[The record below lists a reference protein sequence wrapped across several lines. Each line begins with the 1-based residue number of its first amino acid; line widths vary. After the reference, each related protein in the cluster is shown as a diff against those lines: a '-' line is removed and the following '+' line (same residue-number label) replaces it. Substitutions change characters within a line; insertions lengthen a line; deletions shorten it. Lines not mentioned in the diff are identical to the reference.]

1 MILFIII
8 SKVSLCAWCKIVDT
22 LAGVWHFGTFQ
33 GTALYMPDGILY
45 LTKIVI
51 KQFVV
56 LFVFCMKK
64 KENRNTSEKRNR
76 MQLCIT
82 VVVLSGTFPVVFY
95 VLYGLFNLQNCNVND
110 KS

>member
-8 SKVSLCAWCKIVDT
+8 SKVSLYAWCKIVNT

-45 LTKIVI
+45 ITKIVI

-56 LFVFCMKK
+56 LFVFLYEKERKK
-64 KENRNTSEKRNR
+64 KHFRKEKQDATLHYCSCTFRNLSCCF
-76 MQLCIT
+76 LCFVGII
-82 VVVLSGTFPVVFY
+82 
-95 VLYGLFNLQNCNVND
+95 
-110 KS
+110 